1 MNEYASKQEFDHLR
15 TRVDVLEREVDGEK
29 TVSRYILEQ
38 KRTNGDDL
46 AAVRTRLDRVEGKVD
61 RVNHTLNDLIKNLP
75 KMIGEAVRDV
85 FRERD
90 QRN

>member
-38 KRTNGDDL
+38 TRTNGDDL
-46 AAVRTRLDRVEGKVD
+46 AAVRTRLDRIEGKVD

-75 KMIGEAVRDV
+75 KMIGER
-85 FRERD
+85 
-90 QRN
+90 

>member
-38 KRTNGDDL
+38 TRTNGDNL

-61 RVNHTLNDLIKNLP
+61 RVDHTLNDLIKNLP
-75 KMIGEAVRDV
+75 KMIVEAVRDV

-90 QRN
+90 QRK

>member
-75 KMIGEAVRDV
+75 KMIGER
-85 FRERD
+85 
-90 QRN
+90 

>member
-61 RVNHTLNDLIKNLP
+61 RVDHTLNDLIKNLP
-75 KMIGEAVRDV
+75 KMIGER
-85 FRERD
+85 
-90 QRN
+90 

>member
-38 KRTNGDDL
+38 TRTNGDDL

-61 RVNHTLNDLIKNLP
+61 RVDHTLNDLIKNLP
-75 KMIGEAVRDV
+75 KMIVEAVRDV

-90 QRN
+90 QRK